1 MSALPSYCDFAVEKV
16 LTNAKVDRITTN
28 TNESIDVG
36 QIVITEVSTADNK
49 RVLHKIDY
57 CIIPLMGFC
66 YMLQYMDKL
75 ALSQGTLLGL
85 RTDLVCFELVSCQV
99 LGAITDSGLFSTSKA
114 LNTLGA
120 PQSFTLDI
128 FFGVG
133 PAHTSS
139 SSFPP
144 ANTSPPPSSC
154 GESSSCVM
162 VLPRTSLD

>member
-1 MSALPSYCDFAVEKV
+1 MSTSSFSESVVEKV

-36 QIVITEVSTADNK
+36 QVVITDVSTAENK

-85 RTDLVCFELVSCQV
+85 RTDLVCFGLISCQ
-99 LGAITDSGLFSTSKA
+99 I
-114 LNTLGA
+114 
-120 PQSFTLDI
+120 Q
-128 FFGVG
+128 
-133 PAHTSS
+133 
-139 SSFPP
+139 
-144 ANTSPPPSSC
+144 
-154 GESSSCVM
+154 
-162 VLPRTSLD
+162 

>member
-1 MSALPSYCDFAVEKV
+1 MSVLSSLPDSTVEKV
-16 LTNAKVDRITTN
+16 LTNAKLECIATN
-28 TNESIDVG
+28 TNKSIEVG
-36 QIVITEVSTADNK
+36 QIVITEVSTADSK

-85 RTDLVCFELVSCQV
+85 RKDLVCFGLVSCRLQ
-99 LGAITDSGLFSTSKA
+99 GAMADSLLSSTSKA
-114 LNTLGA
+114 LNTPGA
-120 PQSFTLDI
+120 PLSSTLDI
-128 FFGVG
+128 SFGVG

-139 SSFPP
+139 SNSPP
-144 ANTSPPPSSC
+144 VNTSLSPSSF
-154 GESSSCVM
+154 GEPSSCVM